1 MLDSLRDALHPY
13 RRVWRMRFAI
23 SGAAALAELEAEPA
37 DVIVSDIQ
45 MPGMDGA
52 ALLAR
57 VQERYP
63 ATIRLVLSG
72 YANPKV
78 VARAA
83 TVAHRI
89 LAKPCDVDELGIV
102 IERSCALHEL
112 TEQAEQYR
120 VTAGRYDA
128 PVGPGAVY
136 GDLAGDRR
144 PEHGPGRRRRRDR
157 A

>member
-1 MLDSLRDALHPY
+1 MDDERDLLDSLRDALRRY
-13 RRVWRMRFAI
+13 RRVWRVRFAI

-52 ALLAR
+52 ALLAQ
-57 VQERYP
+57 VQERHP

-72 YANPKV
+72 YANPEI

-89 LAKPCDVDELGIV
+89 LAKPCNVEELGRV
-102 IERSCALHEL
+102 VQRSCALH
-112 TEQAEQYR
+112 T
-120 VTAGRYDA
+120 
-128 PVGPGAVY
+128 
-136 GDLAGDRR
+136 
-144 PEHGPGRRRRRDR
+144 
-157 A
+157 